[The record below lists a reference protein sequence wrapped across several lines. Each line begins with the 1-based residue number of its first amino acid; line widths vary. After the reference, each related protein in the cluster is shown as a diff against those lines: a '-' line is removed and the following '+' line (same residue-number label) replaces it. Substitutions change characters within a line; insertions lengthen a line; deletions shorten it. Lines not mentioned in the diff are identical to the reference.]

1 MWYLKVD
8 TLLLMLAAAVLF
20 AAGSAVYAHYR
31 PGKALTP
38 WLILLDLGL
47 LFYVDW
53 QLAVFYIAYTLF
65 SYGLVL
71 AIGRIQRGKK
81 AFFVL
86 FCLLDVAPF
95 FYARMSGLVSW
106 LPALIVLVGFAY
118 NMLKAMDAVFYVYYT
133 DEKIPFLTYANYLLF
148 FPVLTAGPIFRY
160 RDFLKAYQKPK
171 LLTTQTAEQCVK
183 RLILGLFKK
192 LVLAALLMK
201 ALQRVLQMYAHFY
214 VSGALALLSY
224 AILYVDLSGYSDIA
238 IAVGSFMGIPVP
250 ENFKKPWTAASFTQ
264 FWRKWHVTLSDFI
277 REHIFVV
284 VNGKRL
290 NRWISAGIGLLTMLV
305 MSLWHEFSL
314 LSLCTG
320 VYMGGL
326 LALENVLG
334 LTTVDKRRT
343 PKALYVLR
351 CLIVLGL
358 FSINAMF
365 FTMSGSQILW
375 AIGGFFKL

>member
-20 AAGSAVYAHYR
+20 AAGSGIYAHYR

-47 LFYVDW
+47 LIYVDW
-53 QLAVFYIAYTLF
+53 KLAVFYIAYTFF

-71 AIGRIQRGKK
+71 AIGRLRTGRKVW
-81 AFFVL
+81 FVL

-106 LPALIVLVGFAY
+106 LPAIIVLVGFAY

-160 RDFLKAYQKPK
+160 RDFLMAYCKPQ
-171 LLTTQTAEQCVK
+171 LLTVNTAEQCVK

-192 LVLAALLMK
+192 LVLAALLTK

-314 LSLCTG
+314 MALCTG
-320 VYMGGL
+320 LYMGGL

-343 PKALYVLR
+343 PKVLYVFR

>member
-20 AAGSAVYAHYR
+20 AAASTICMRLR
-31 PGKALTP
+31 PGFKLTP
-38 WLILLDLGL
+38 WLLVLDLGL
-47 LFYVDW
+47 LLYVDW
-53 QLAVFYIAYTLF
+53 QLAVFYVCYTAL
-65 SYGLVL
+65 SYLLVL
-71 AIGRIQRGKK
+71 AIGAVKRGRK
-81 AFFVL
+81 FWFVL

-95 FYARMSGLVSW
+95 FYVRGAAFV
-106 LPALIVLVGFAY
+106 PALPNFLVLVGFAY
-118 NMLKAMDAVFYVYYT
+118 NMLKAVDAVFYVYYT
-133 DEKIPFLTYANYLLF
+133 GEKIPVLTYANYLLF

-160 RDFLKAYQKPK
+160 RDFLKAYHAPK
-171 LLTTQTAEQCVK
+171 ALTVQTVETSVK

-192 LVLAALLMK
+192 LVLAAFLMK
-201 ALQRVLQMYAHFY
+201 ALNRVLQMSSHFY

-224 AILYVDLSGYSDIA
+224 VILYVDLSGYSDIA

-250 ENFKKPWTAASFTQ
+250 ENFKQPWTAASFTQ

-284 VNGKRL
+284 VSGKRL
-290 NRWISAGIGLLTMLV
+290 NKWISALIGLITMLV

-320 VYMGGL
+320 FYMGAV
-326 LALENVLG
+326 LALENLLG

-343 PKALYVLR
+343 PKALYVFR
-351 CLIVLGL
+351 CLVVIGL
-358 FSINAMF
+358 FSVNAMF
-365 FTMSGSQILW
+365 FTMSGSQLVQ
-375 AIGGFFKL
+375 AIRGFFRL

>member
-20 AAGSAVYAHYR
+20 AAGSVIYAHYR

-47 LFYVDW
+47 LIYVDW
-53 QLAVFYIAYTLF
+53 KLAVFYIAYTFF

-71 AIGRIQRGKK
+71 AIGRLRTGRKVW
-81 AFFVL
+81 FVL

-106 LPALIVLVGFAY
+106 LPAIIVLVGFAY

-160 RDFLKAYQKPK
+160 RDFLMAYCKPQ
-171 LLTTQTAEQCVK
+171 LLTVNTAEQCVK

-192 LVLAALLMK
+192 LVLAALLTK

-314 LSLCTG
+314 MALCTG
-320 VYMGGL
+320 LYMGGL

-343 PKALYVLR
+343 PKVLYVFR

>member
-20 AAGSAVYAHYR
+20 AAASTILMRQR
-31 PGKALTP
+31 PGFKLTP
-38 WLILLDLGL
+38 WMLVLDLGL
-47 LFYVDW
+47 LLYVDW
-53 QLAVFYIAYTLF
+53 QLAVFYVLYTAL
-65 SYGLVL
+65 SYLLVL
-71 AIGRIQRGKK
+71 AIGAVKRGRQ
-81 AFFVL
+81 FWFVL

-95 FYARMSGLVSW
+95 FYVRGAAFVPT
-106 LPALIVLVGFAY
+106 LPSFLVLVGFAY
-118 NMLKAMDAVFYVYYT
+118 NMLKAVDAVFYVYYT
-133 DEKIPFLTYANYLLF
+133 GEKIPALTYANYLLF

-160 RDFLKAYQKPK
+160 RDFLRAYNDPKP
-171 LLTTQTAEQCVK
+171 LTAQTVETSVK

-192 LVLAALLMK
+192 LVLAAFLMK
-201 ALQRVLQMYAHFY
+201 ALNRVLQMSSHFY

-224 AILYVDLSGYSDIA
+224 VILYVDLSGYSDIA

-250 ENFKKPWTAASFTQ
+250 ENFKQPWTAASFTQ

-290 NRWISAGIGLLTMLV
+290 NKGISALIGLITMLV

-320 VYMGGL
+320 FYMGAV
-326 LALENVLG
+326 LAVENLLG

-351 CLIVLGL
+351 CLVVLGL

-365 FTMSGSQILW
+365 FTMSGSQLVQ
-375 AIGGFFKL
+375 AIRGFFRL